1 MLKLKYIK
9 FLHRWLGLFASIQ
22 LLLWTLSG
30 LFFTIPDIKDV
41 RGDQYRVWETTN
53 EAQRLDHENLFAMS
67 TLLKNLDINKE
78 QDYTILLKRRADTWV
93 YQVKSSNQISNYDA
107 ISGVRLFF
115 ITPDE
120 ASLIVTRETNLLPKK
135 VELINDRESGSEYR
149 GRDLPLYRVFVEKP
163 QKGMVYVDPNTG
175 EIAAIRTR
183 LWRTFD
189 FLWSLHIMDYKER
202 DDFSHWL
209 IRIFAFIGL
218 MTIVSG
224 MLLWYYTSRFNLEK
238 R

>member
-1 MLKLKYIK
+1 MKLKYIK

-41 RGDQYRVWETTN
+41 RGDQYRVWETAD
-53 EAQRLDHENLFAMS
+53 EIQRLDQNNLFAVS

-93 YQVKSSNQISNYDA
+93 YQVDSPNQISNYDA
-107 ISGVRLFF
+107 ISGERLFF

-120 ASLIVTRETNLLPKK
+120 ASLIVSRETNLKPKK
-135 VELINDRESGSEYR
+135 VELINDKKSGSEYR
-149 GRDLPLYRVFVEKP
+149 GRNLPLYRVFVEEP

-189 FLWSLHIMDYKER
+189 FLWSLHIMDYRER

>member
-1 MLKLKYIK
+1 MKLKYIK
-9 FLHRWLGLFASIQ
+9 FLHRWWGFFATIQ

-53 EAQRLDHENLFAMS
+53 EAQRLNHENLFAMS

-107 ISGVRLFF
+107 ISGERLFF

>member
-1 MLKLKYIK
+1 MKLKYIK

-107 ISGVRLFF
+107 ISGERLFF

-120 ASLIVTRETNLLPKK
+120 ASLIVSRETNLLPKK

>member
-1 MLKLKYIK
+1 MKLKYIK

-41 RGDQYRVWETTN
+41 RGDQYRVWEKAD
-53 EAQRLDHENLFAMS
+53 EIQRLDQNNLFAVS
-67 TLLKNLDINKE
+67 TLLKSLDINKE
-78 QDYTILLKRRADTWV
+78 EDYTILLKRRADRWV
-93 YQVKSSNQISNYDA
+93 YQVDSSNQISNYDA
-107 ISGVRLFF
+107 ISGERLFF

-120 ASLIVTRETNLLPKK
+120 ASLIVSRETNLKPKK
-135 VELINDRESGSEYR
+135 VELINDKKSGSEYR
-149 GRDLPLYRVFVEKP
+149 GRNLPLYRVFVEEP

-189 FLWSLHIMDYKER
+189 FLWSLHIMDYRER

>member
-1 MLKLKYIK
+1 MKLKYIK

-41 RGDQYRVWETTN
+41 RGDQYRVWETAD
-53 EAQRLDHENLFAMS
+53 EIQRLDQNNLFAVS
-67 TLLKNLDINKE
+67 SLLKNLNINKE
-78 QDYTILLKRRADTWV
+78 EDYTILLKRRADRWV
-93 YQVKSSNQISNYDA
+93 YQVDSSNQISNYDA
-107 ISGVRLFF
+107 ISGERLFF
-115 ITPDE
+115 ISPDE
-120 ASLIVTRETNLLPKK
+120 ASLIVSRETNLKPKK
-135 VELINDRESGSEYR
+135 VELINDKKSGSEYR
-149 GRDLPLYRVFVEKP
+149 GRNLPLYRVFVEEP

-189 FLWSLHIMDYKER
+189 FLWSLHIMDYTER

>member
-1 MLKLKYIK
+1 MKLKYIK

-41 RGDQYRVWETTN
+41 RGDQYRVWEKAD
-53 EAQRLDHENLFAMS
+53 EIQRLDQNNLFAVS
-67 TLLKNLDINKE
+67 SLLKNLNINKE
-78 QDYTILLKRRADTWV
+78 EDYTILLKRRADRWV
-93 YQVKSSNQISNYDA
+93 YQVDSSNQISNYDA
-107 ISGVRLFF
+107 ISGERLFF

-120 ASLIVTRETNLLPKK
+120 ASLIVSRETNLKPKK
-135 VELINDRESGSEYR
+135 VELINDKKSGSEYR
-149 GRDLPLYRVFVEKP
+149 GRNLPLYRVFVEEP

-189 FLWSLHIMDYKER
+189 FLWSLHIMDYRER

>member
-1 MLKLKYIK
+1 MKLKYIK

-107 ISGVRLFF
+107 ISGERLFF

-135 VELINDRESGSEYR
+135 VELINDRESGAEYR

>member
-1 MLKLKYIK
+1 MKLKYIK
-9 FLHRWLGLFASIQ
+9 FIHRWLGLFASIQ

-107 ISGVRLFF
+107 ISGERLFF

>member
-1 MLKLKYIK
+1 MKLKYIK

-107 ISGVRLFF
+107 ISGERLFF

-149 GRDLPLYRVFVEKP
+149 GRDLPLYRVFIEKP

>member
-1 MLKLKYIK
+1 MKLKYIK

-67 TLLKNLDINKE
+67 TLLKNLDINKDE
-78 QDYTILLKRRADTWV
+78 DYTISLKRRADTWV

-107 ISGVRLFF
+107 ISGERLFF

-120 ASLIVTRETNLLPKK
+120 ASLIVSRETNLLPKK

>member
-1 MLKLKYIK
+1 MKLKYIK

-53 EAQRLDHENLFAMS
+53 EAQGLNHENLFAMS

-107 ISGVRLFF
+107 ISGERLFF

>member
-1 MLKLKYIK
+1 
-9 FLHRWLGLFASIQ
+9 
-22 LLLWTLSG
+22 
-30 LFFTIPDIKDV
+30 
-41 RGDQYRVWETTN
+41 
-53 EAQRLDHENLFAMS
+53 
-67 TLLKNLDINKE
+67 
-78 QDYTILLKRRADTWV
+78 
-93 YQVKSSNQISNYDA
+93 
-107 ISGVRLFF
+107 
-115 ITPDE
+115 
-120 ASLIVTRETNLLPKK
+120 
-135 VELINDRESGSEYR
+135 
-149 GRDLPLYRVFVEKP
+149 
-163 QKGMVYVDPNTG
+163 MVYVDPNTG

-189 FLWSLHIMDYKER
+189 FLWSLHIMDYRER

>member
-1 MLKLKYIK
+1 MKLKYIK

-53 EAQRLDHENLFAMS
+53 EAQRLDQENLFAMS
-67 TLLKNLDINKE
+67 ALLKNLDINKE

-107 ISGVRLFF
+107 ISGERLFF

>member
-1 MLKLKYIK
+1 MKLKYIK

-53 EAQRLDHENLFAMS
+53 EAQRLDQENLFAMS
-67 TLLKNLDINKE
+67 ALLKNLDINKE

-107 ISGVRLFF
+107 ISGERLFF

-135 VELINDRESGSEYR
+135 VELINDRKSGSEYR